1 MRKWRIVSQE
11 KTANNFRA
19 KISLENGWMCH
30 TDPSVEW
37 APGRKGAGTGVF
49 EHRLRNQADPKLLGV
64 SSRWCG
70 SQG

>member
-37 APGRKGAGTGVF
+37 APGRKG
-49 EHRLRNQADPKLLGV
+49 LRHHSKCTVDDSPH
-64 SSRWCG
+64 SSPERPHQVLPHMG
-70 SQG
+70 G